1 MQAPEGVL
9 SGFYLQISNHIFC
22 LNWFSQELKAAAL
35 PGAALVSFPRGFT
48 PGGPGRRACGAV
60 PVNWAARDAGEPGLV
75 SARVFA
81 PSPLAH
87 LCCSRTV
94 PHGFPTG
101 QLGEAGV
108 HTWGFQTWQDLLLIM
123 FPSDVPLQR
132 YMFRSLQQQNRLP
145 KSPSDSKAPA
155 SPRDSLAKTSAGR
168 LRGVR
173 PVDGPF
179 SAEPSAGRPRG
190 VRPVDGP
197 FYAEPGMT
205 SIPGGTHSLF
215 RKRWGSSARLWFP
228 GLCSEQRHRMP
239 WSFTPKGPQP
249 RKACPLDRPLRDR
262 AVPTGM

>member
-173 PVDGPF
+173 PVYGPF
-179 SAEPSAGRPRG
+179 S
-190 VRPVDGP
+190 
-197 FYAEPGMT
+197 AEPGMT

-228 GLCSEQRHRMP
+228 GPCSEQRHRMP